1 MDDTA
6 AWLDDTTV
14 RLDDTAAWLDD
25 PTVWLDGPAV
35 RLDDPTVRLDD
46 PTVRLD
52 DLAVWVDGLAVW
64 LATLLRDESQ
74 NLDLQDGR
82 AEREA
87 RPVVNLPRL
96 SVVTASILDVV
107 GNTSLARRLPIA
119 LDDSITVTLSAR

>member
-6 AWLDDTTV
+6 AW
-14 RLDDTAAWLDD
+14 LDDTAAWLDD
-25 PTVWLDGPAV
+25 PTVWLD
-35 RLDDPTVRLDD
+35 DPGVRLDD

-74 NLDLQDGR
+74 NLNLQDGR

-96 SVVTASILDVV
+96 SVVTAFILDVV
-107 GNTSLARRLPIA
+107 GNTPLARHLPIA